1 MPSTTQI
8 IESENYKRLERNYPK
23 LKDDR
28 EHRRKFHDYLNGT
41 YIRGV
46 DKPVSYDELE
56 RAYRD
61 FHS

>member
-1 MPSTTQI
+1 MSSATQI
-8 IESENYKRLERNYPK
+8 IEGENYKRLEKNHPE

-28 EHRRKFHDYLNGT
+28 EHRRKFHEYLSSV

-46 DKPVSYDELE
+46 DKPTTYDELE

-61 FHS
+61 FRR